1 MKDWSCQQNMEWTPQ
16 KFIGTNH
23 EQAWMPSRVTRSR
36 REIWMMGLIQYMNL
50 DDIASR
56 ATSYEKFQEIQ
67 GVRVMIDR
75 RPGSSRCV
83 QMKGI
88 HPADRHLQDDTSS

>member
-16 KFIGTNH
+16 KFIGTKH
-23 EQAWMPSRVTRSR
+23 EQAWTPSRVTRSR

-50 DDIASR
+50 DDIASG

-67 GVRVMIDR
+67 G
-75 RPGSSRCV
+75 
-83 QMKGI
+83 
-88 HPADRHLQDDTSS
+88 L

>member
-1 MKDWSCQQNMEWTPQ
+1 MSTEYGMDPTE
-16 KFIGTNH
+16 FIGTNR
-23 EQAWMPSRVTRSR
+23 EPAWMPSRVTRNH

-56 ATSYEKFQEIQ
+56 ATSYEEFQEIQ

-75 RPGSSRCV
+75 KLKLTG
-83 QMKGI
+83 G
-88 HPADRHLQDDTSS
+88 RHL